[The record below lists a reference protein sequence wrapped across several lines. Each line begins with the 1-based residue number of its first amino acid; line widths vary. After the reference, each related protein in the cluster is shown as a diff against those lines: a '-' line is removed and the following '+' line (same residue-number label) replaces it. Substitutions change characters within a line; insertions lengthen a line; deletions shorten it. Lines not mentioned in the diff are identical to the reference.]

1 MQLGYLCILVY
12 ISSHLAYGFILGA
25 SNYRKVALKASIN
38 GVETG
43 KAKES
48 ILVYDDADENSKQFL
63 TYINEQNE
71 YNLQRYCGCGQ
82 LPCTTYKS
90 NDSKNGNILLVMTIH
105 DMKKQEKLNID
116 AHNSIYLLS
125 ESNTNPESVYREACK
140 YDIYVNENYSQAY
153 VRLNNLL
160 NKVRSKPPTLDDT
173 KVDAGQ
179 WSHFLSLTYPSI
191 DEALPYLP
199 ELRVGIDAFEL
210 RVDLLKDIS
219 TKSIHR
225 QIALLRDNIPLPI
238 VFTVR
243 SVGQIGKF
251 PPDPDKIFQLLQEG
265 VRAGCEWIDVEAC
278 WPDAI
283 TQSLVT
289 NIKAN
294 YVATSRILG
303 SLHVTTPQSKD
314 EIVQLF
320 RQSSL
325 GGNANVLKVVTGASD
340 KNDCEL
346 IHRVG
351 ADASKEYGDIPY
363 IGVCLGDK
371 GARSRVLNQFFTPVT
386 HPLMATAAPGQLNV
400 EQLMSNRLQ
409 EKLLQPKMFY
419 LFGTP
424 IKQSMSPA
432 MHNGA
437 YKALRLPHV
446 YNLNEQTDVTTY
458 QEVINDP
465 NFGGAS
471 VTIPHKETIIPLLD
485 EVKGAAKVIG
495 AVNTIVLENNKKVG
509 YNTDWIGMKRPILS
523 KLQARGV
530 DWKDKIGIVIGAGG
544 TAKAACY
551 AVKDLG
557 LKIILCN
564 RTPDKGQDVAD
575 AFGCSFM
582 TLDELKSNSNGI
594 IQPENIAVVI
604 STLPAAANFTLP
616 DHILPHQPVILDV
629 VYKPVRTSLM
639 EQAIANN
646 CPRVQGAT
654 MLLEQGIEQFQLWNR
669 RRAPRTEMENAVFYG
684 LEKL

>member
-1 MQLGYLCILVY
+1 M
-12 ISSHLAYGFILGA
+12 LGA
-25 SNYRKVALKASIN
+25 SNHRIVALKASIN
-38 GVETG
+38 GVDIG
-43 KAKES
+43 GQKES
-48 ILVYDDADENSKQFL
+48 ILVIDDSDRNSNEFL
-63 TYINEQNE
+63 TYVNEKSEFNVQ
-71 YNLQRYCGCGQ
+71 YYCGCGQ
-82 LPCTTYKS
+82 SPCTTYK
-90 NDSKNGNILLVMTIH
+90 NKDSKKGNLLYIMTVN
-105 DMKKQEKLNID
+105 DMKKQQMLKLD
-116 AHNSIYLLS
+116 DYNSIFLLS
-125 ESNTNPESVYREACK
+125 ESNSNVEDVYRKACK
-140 YDIYVNENYSQAY
+140 YDMYVNENYNQAY
-153 VRLNNLL
+153 VRLNTLL
-160 NKVRSKPPTLDDT
+160 NKIRSKPPMLDDT
-173 KVDAGQ
+173 KVDAGK

-199 ELRVGIDAFEL
+199 ELRIGIDAFEL

-225 QIALLRDNIPLPI
+225 QIALLRDNVPLPI

-243 SVGQIGKF
+243 SIGQIGKF
-251 PPDPDKIFQLLQEG
+251 PPDPETMFQLLLEG
-265 VRAGCEWIDVEAC
+265 VRAGCEWIDIEAC
-278 WPDAI
+278 WPTTI
-283 TQSLVT
+283 TQSLVA
-289 NIKAN
+289 NIKTN
-294 YVATSRILG
+294 YALTSRILG

-314 EIVQLF
+314 EITQLY

-325 GGNANVLKVVTGASD
+325 EGTANVLKVVTGASN

-351 ADASKEYGDIPY
+351 ADVSKEYGNIPY
-363 IGVCLGDK
+363 IGVCLGDN
-371 GARSRVLNQFFTPVT
+371 GAYSRVLNQYFTPVT

-400 EQLMSNRLQ
+400 EQLMSNRLR
-409 EKLLQPKMFY
+409 EGLLQPKSFY

-437 YKALRLPHV
+437 YQALRLPHE
-446 YNLNEQTDVTTY
+446 YSLNEQTDVNTY
-458 QEVINDP
+458 KEVLKDP
-465 NFGGAS
+465 KFGGAS

-485 EVKGAAKVIG
+485 EVNGAAKVIG
-495 AVNTIVLENNKKVG
+495 AVNTIVIENDKKVG

-523 KLQARGV
+523 KLQAKGM
-530 DWKDKIGIVIGAGG
+530 DWNNKIGIVIGAGG

-557 LKIILCN
+557 LNIILCN
-564 RTPDKGQDVAD
+564 RTPDKGKDVAD
-575 AFGCSFM
+575 AFGGAFM
-582 TLDELKSNSNGI
+582 TLDEVMSNSNNS

-616 DHILPHQPVILDV
+616 EYILQNKPVILDV
-629 VYKPVRTSLM
+629 VYKPVRTLLM
-639 EQAIANN
+639 EQAIAHN

-654 MLLEQGIEQFQLWNR
+654 MLLEQGIEQFQLWNK

>member
-1 MQLGYLCILVY
+1 MNR
-12 ISSHLAYGFILGA
+12 AD
-25 SNYRKVALKASIN
+25 
-38 GVETG
+38 TG
-43 KAKES
+43 QKES
-48 ILVYDDADENSKQFL
+48 ILVVDDSDRNSNEFL
-63 TYINEQNE
+63 SYLSEKGG
-71 YNLQRYCGCGQ
+71 YNVQYYCGCGQ
-82 LPCTTYKS
+82 SPCTTYKN
-90 NDSKNGNILLVMTIH
+90 NDSKEGNLLYIMTVK
-105 DMKKQEKLNID
+105 DMKKQQMLKLDNY
-116 AHNSIYLLS
+116 NSIFLLS
-125 ESNTNPESVYREACK
+125 ESSSNAEGVYREACK
-140 YDIYVNENYSQAY
+140 YDMYVNENYSQAY
-153 VRLNNLL
+153 ARLNILL
-160 NKVRSKPPTLDDT
+160 NKIRSKPPILDDT
-173 KVDAGQ
+173 KLDAGK

-210 RVDLLKDIS
+210 RVDLLKDVS

-251 PPDPDKIFQLLQEG
+251 PPHPDAIFKLLREG
-265 VRAGCEWIDVEAC
+265 VRAGCEWIDIEAC
-278 WPDAI
+278 WPTTI

-289 NIKAN
+289 NIKTN
-294 YVATSRILG
+294 YALTSRILG

-314 EIVQLF
+314 EITQLY

-325 GGNANVLKVVTGASD
+325 EGNANILKVVTGASN

-346 IHRVG
+346 IHRIG
-351 ADASKEYGDIPY
+351 ADVSKEYGNIPY
-363 IGVCLGDK
+363 IGVCLGDN
-371 GARSRVLNQFFTPVT
+371 GAYSRVVNQHFTPVT

-400 EQLMSNRLQ
+400 EQLMSSRLK
-409 EKLLQPKMFY
+409 EGLLKPKLFY

-437 YKALRLPHV
+437 YKVLRLPHV
-446 YNLNEQTDVTTY
+446 YNLNEQIDVNTY
-458 QEVINDP
+458 KEVLNDP
-465 NFGGAS
+465 TFGGAS

-495 AVNTIVLENNKKVG
+495 AVNTIVIENGKKVG
-509 YNTDWIGMKRPILS
+509 YNTDWIGIKRPILS
-523 KLQARGV
+523 KLQARGT
-530 DWKDKIGIVIGAGG
+530 DWKNKIGIVIGAGG

-557 LKIILCN
+557 LNIILCN
-564 RTPDKGQDVAD
+564 RTPDKGKDVAD
-575 AFGCSFM
+575 SFGGAFM
-582 TLDELKSNSNGI
+582 TLDEAMSNINNS
-594 IQPENIAVVI
+594 IQPENIAVII

-616 DHILPHQPVILDV
+616 EYILQNKPVILDV
-629 VYKPVRTSLM
+629 VYKPVRTLLM
-639 EQAIANN
+639 EQAIAHN

-654 MLLEQGIEQFQLWNR
+654 MLLEQGIEQFQVWND
-669 RRAPRTEMENAVFYG
+669 RRAPRMEMENAVFHG